1 MTRGE
6 KSDILWQYRDAREFE
21 LRLREKYIQIQLD
34 GRVPGLRQSD
44 GMPHATG
51 GCRDLSDYMEKL
63 DCAEAIL
70 ADKIREVKYLR
81 SETIRA
87 INTLEDKEQRRL
99 LKNRYVL
106 GMPWE
111 RVREQMRISQNR
123 ANYVR
128 RLALDNLQETALRGL
143 IFAITA

>member
-1 MTRGE
+1 MTITQ
-6 KSDILWQYRDAREFE
+6 KSDILWQYRDARELE
-21 LRLREKYIQIQLD
+21 LRLREKYVQIQLD

-44 GMPHATG
+44 GMPHAVG
-51 GCRDLSDYMEKL
+51 ACRDLSDYMEKL
-63 DCAEAIL
+63 DSIEAVL
-70 ADKIREVKYLR
+70 AAKVQEVKYLR

-111 RVREQMRISQNR
+111 RIREQMRISQNR

-128 RLALDNLQETALRGL
+128 RLALGNLQETALKGL

>member
-1 MTRGE
+1 MTITQ
-6 KSDILWQYRDAREFE
+6 KSDILWQYRDARELE
-21 LRLREKYIQIQLD
+21 LRLREKYVQIQLD

-44 GMPHATG
+44 GMPHAVG
-51 GCRDLSDYMEKL
+51 ACRDLSDYMEKL
-63 DCAEAIL
+63 DSIEAVL
-70 ADKIREVKYLR
+70 AAKVQEVKYLR

-111 RVREQMRISQNR
+111 RIREQMRISQNR

-128 RLALDNLQETALRGL
+128 RLALENLQETALKGL

>member
-1 MTRGE
+1 MTITQ
-6 KSDILWQYRDAREFE
+6 KSDILWQYRDARELE
-21 LRLREKYIQIQLD
+21 LRLREKYVQIQLD

-44 GMPHATG
+44 GMPHAVG
-51 GCRDLSDYMEKL
+51 ACRDLSDYMEKL
-63 DCAEAIL
+63 DSIEAVL
-70 ADKIREVKYLR
+70 AAKVQEVKYLR

-111 RVREQMRISQNR
+111 RIREQMRISQNR

-128 RLALDNLQETALRGL
+128 RLALWNLQETALKGL